1 MNPEQWLSLKWNGG
15 STMSDR
21 WLNQSKIIHSLFQ
34 IWCKISDFYYKMY
47 YTLNIFMSRFSN
59 ILEKKEQINFL
70 STLLMTHY
78 KIL

>member
-1 MNPEQWLSLKWNGG
+1 MIKNSLF
-15 STMSDR
+15 R
-21 WLNQSKIIHSLFQ
+21 LQFFPFFQ

>member
-1 MNPEQWLSLKWNGG
+1 MI
-15 STMSDR
+15 
-21 WLNQSKIIHSLFQ
+21 KIPYLDYNFPFFKFGVKFQ
-34 IWCKISDFYYKMY
+34 IFYKMY

>member
-1 MNPEQWLSLKWNGG
+1 MIKN
-15 STMSDR
+15 
-21 WLNQSKIIHSLFQ
+21 SLFRLQ
-34 IWCKISDFYYKMY
+34 FFPISDFYYKMY